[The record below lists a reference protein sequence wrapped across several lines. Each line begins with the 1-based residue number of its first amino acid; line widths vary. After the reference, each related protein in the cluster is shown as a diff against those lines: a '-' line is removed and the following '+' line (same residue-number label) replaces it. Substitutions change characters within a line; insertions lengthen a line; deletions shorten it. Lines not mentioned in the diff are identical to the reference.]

1 MKQHFVS
8 NKDGI
13 ENFGAR
19 PIIWQGQSKI
29 ISFVKTAI
37 THDFYK
43 FLQLRHFLES
53 LLKDNRIAFIFLISY
68 RKTIPFFNFLQ
79 KEDFCFLYY
88 IV

>member
-1 MKQHFVS
+1 MALRILELYQLFDKGNLKSFHLLKQ
-8 NKDGI
+8 
-13 ENFGAR
+13 
-19 PIIWQGQSKI
+19 Q
-29 ISFVKTAI
+29 
-37 THDFYK
+37 HDFYK